1 MGTARAKRTSKA
13 ELGAKKV
20 KFSTHPTSD
29 KIYYVFSG
37 IILTSILIAVAYP
50 LIYVLSASFSSGT
63 AVSSGQVLLWP
74 VDLSLEGYQAVFKN
88 KDILRSYGNTF
99 LYTILGTF
107 INVTVVM
114 TCAYALSRPGLRG
127 RNFFMILFTF
137 TMFFSGGLIPFYM
150 LMRNL
155 HLIDTMWAMVLPGAL
170 SVYNMIIAR
179 TFIQSS
185 IPGELVEATSMDGC
199 SDIRFFFSFVLPLS
213 KAVIAVITLFSA
225 VGHWNAYFNAL
236 MYLNDR
242 SLYPLQVILR
252 EILIM
257 NQVDVSMIMDP
268 ELQQANVQAAAVL
281 KYALI
286 VVATLPIL
294 CVYPFIQK
302 YFVKGVMIG
311 SLKG

>member
-1 MGTARAKRTSKA
+1 MGTARAK
-13 ELGAKKV
+13 AKKERAASVRTV
-20 KFSTHPTSD
+20 KFAHHPTSD

-37 IILTSILIAVAYP
+37 IVLSAILVAVAYP
-50 LIYVLSASFSSGT
+50 LIYVLSASFSSGN

-74 VDLSLEGYQAVFKN
+74 VDFSLEGYQAVFKN
-88 KDILRSYGNTF
+88 KDIERSYGNTF
-99 LYTILGTF
+99 LYTILGTL
-107 INVTVVM
+107 INVVVIM
-114 TCAYALSRPGLRG
+114 TCAYALSRPGLKG
-127 RNFFMILFTF
+127 RNFFMFLFTF
-137 TMFFSGGLIPFYM
+137 TMFFSGGLIPLYI
-150 LMRNL
+150 LMRDL

-213 KAVIAVITLFSA
+213 KAVIAVITLFAA

-236 MYLNDR
+236 IYLNDR
-242 SLYPLQVILR
+242 SLYPLQVVLR

-268 ELQQANVQAAAVL
+268 ELQQANMQAAAVL

-286 VVATLPIL
+286 VVATVPIL

>member
-1 MGTARAKRTSKA
+1 MGQT
-13 ELGAKKV
+13 

-29 KIYYVFSG
+29 KMYYIISG
-37 IILTSILIAVAYP
+37 FILTFILIAVSYP
-50 LIYVLSASFSSGT
+50 LIYVLSASFSSGN

-74 VDLSLEGYQAVFKN
+74 VDFSLEGYEAVFKN
-88 KDILRSYGNTF
+88 KDIVRAYGNTF
-99 LYTILGTF
+99 LYTILGTLV
-107 INVTVVM
+107 NVTVVM
-114 TCAYALSRPGLRG
+114 TCAYALSRPGLKG
-127 RNFFMILFTF
+127 SGGFMFLFTF
-137 TMFFSGGLIPFYM
+137 TMFFSGGLIPFYI
-150 LMRNL
+150 LMKDL
-155 HLIDTMWAMVLPGAL
+155 HLINTMWAMVLPGAL

-185 IPGELVEATSMDGC
+185 IPGELIEATSIDGC
-199 SDIRFFFSFVLPLS
+199 SDARFFFSFVLPLS

-242 SLYPLQVILR
+242 SLYPLQIILR

-268 ELQQANVQAAAVL
+268 ELQVAKAQAAAVL
-281 KYALI
+281 KYSLI
-286 VVATLPIL
+286 VVATVPIL

>member
-1 MGTARAKRTSKA
+1 MGQT
-13 ELGAKKV
+13 

-29 KIYYVFSG
+29 KVYYIISG
-37 IILTSILIAVAYP
+37 FILTFILIAVSYP
-50 LIYVLSASFSSGT
+50 LIYVLSASFSSGN
-63 AVSSGQVLLWP
+63 AVSSGRVLLWP
-74 VDLSLEGYQAVFKN
+74 VDFSLEGYEAVFKN
-88 KDILRSYGNTF
+88 KDIVRAYGNTF
-99 LYTILGTF
+99 LYTILGTLV
-107 INVTVVM
+107 NVTVVM
-114 TCAYALSRPGLRG
+114 TCAYALSRPGLKGRG
-127 RNFFMILFTF
+127 SFMFLFTF
-137 TMFFSGGLIPFYM
+137 TMFFSGGLIPFYI
-150 LMRNL
+150 LMKDL
-155 HLIDTMWAMVLPGAL
+155 HLINTMWAMVLPGAL

-185 IPGELVEATSMDGC
+185 IPGELIEATSIDGC
-199 SDIRFFFSFVLPLS
+199 SDARFFFSFVLPLS

-242 SLYPLQVILR
+242 SLYPLQIILR

-268 ELQQANVQAAAVL
+268 ELQVAKAQAAAVL
-281 KYALI
+281 KYSLI
-286 VVATLPIL
+286 VVATVPIL

>member
-1 MGTARAKRTSKA
+1 MAKLSTS
-13 ELGAKKV
+13 LGNAKPHKR
-20 KFSTHPTSD
+20 KFSTHPASD
-29 KIYYVFSG
+29 RAYYIVSG
-37 IILTSILIAVAYP
+37 FCLTFILIAVSYP
-50 LIYVLSASFSSGT
+50 LLYVLSASFSSGN

-74 VDLSLEGYQAVFKN
+74 VDFSLEGYEAVFKN
-88 KDILRSYGNTF
+88 KDILRAYGNTF
-99 LYTILGTF
+99 LYTILGTAL
-107 INVTVVM
+107 NVCVVM
-114 TCAYALSRPGLRG
+114 TCAYGLSRPGLKGRG
-127 RNFFMILFTF
+127 LFMLLFTF
-137 TMFFSGGLIPFYM
+137 TMFFSGGLIPFYI
-150 LMRNL
+150 LMKDL
-155 HLIDTMWAMVLPGAL
+155 HLLNTMWAMVIPGAL

-185 IPGELVEATSMDGC
+185 IPKELIEATSIDGC
-199 SDIRFFFSFVLPLS
+199 SDVRFFFSFVLPLS

-236 MYLNDR
+236 MFLNDR
-242 SLYPLQVILR
+242 SLYPLQIILR

-268 ELQQANVQAAAVL
+268 ELQIANAHAAAVL
-281 KYALI
+281 KYSLI
-286 VVATLPIL
+286 VVATIPIL

>member
-1 MGTARAKRTSKA
+1 MSQT
-13 ELGAKKV
+13 
-20 KFSTHPTSD
+20 KFSTHPAAD
-29 KIYYVFSG
+29 KVYYIISG
-37 IILTSILIAVAYP
+37 FILTFILIAVSYP
-50 LIYVLSASFSSGT
+50 LIYVLSASFSSGN

-74 VDLSLEGYQAVFKN
+74 VDFSLEGYEAVFKN
-88 KDILRSYGNTF
+88 KDIVRAYGNTF
-99 LYTILGTF
+99 LYTALGTLV
-107 INVTVVM
+107 NVTVVM
-114 TCAYALSRPGLRG
+114 TCAYALSRPGLKGRG
-127 RNFFMILFTF
+127 GFMFLFTF
-137 TMFFSGGLIPFYM
+137 TMFFSGGLIPFYI
-150 LMRNL
+150 LMKDL
-155 HLIDTMWAMVLPGAL
+155 HLINTMWVMVLPGAL

-185 IPGELVEATSMDGC
+185 IPGELIEATSIDGC
-199 SDIRFFFSFVLPLS
+199 SDARFFFSFVLPLS

-242 SLYPLQVILR
+242 TLYPLQIILR

-268 ELQQANVQAAAVL
+268 ELQVAKAQAAAVL
-281 KYALI
+281 KYSLI
-286 VVATLPIL
+286 VVATVPIL

>member
-1 MGTARAKRTSKA
+1 MSQT
-13 ELGAKKV
+13 

-29 KIYYVFSG
+29 KVYYIISG
-37 IILTSILIAVAYP
+37 FILTFILIAVSYP
-50 LIYVLSASFSSGT
+50 LIYVLSASFSSGN

-74 VDLSLEGYQAVFKN
+74 VDFSLEGYEAVFKN
-88 KDILRSYGNTF
+88 KDIVRAYGNTF
-99 LYTILGTF
+99 LYTVLGTLV
-107 INVTVVM
+107 NVSVVM
-114 TCAYALSRPGLRG
+114 TCAYALSRPGLKGRG
-127 RNFFMILFTF
+127 GFMFLFTF
-137 TMFFSGGLIPFYM
+137 TMFFSGGLIPFYI
-150 LMRNL
+150 LMKDL
-155 HLIDTMWAMVLPGAL
+155 HLINTMWAMVFPGAL

-185 IPGELVEATSMDGC
+185 IPGELIEATSIDGC
-199 SDIRFFFSFVLPLS
+199 SDARFFFSFVLPLS

-242 SLYPLQVILR
+242 SLYPLQIILR

-268 ELQQANVQAAAVL
+268 ELQVAKAQAAAVL
-281 KYALI
+281 KYSLI
-286 VVATLPIL
+286 VVATVPIL